1 MGRKGSRYTL
11 EEKLFYIG
19 LLQDGTANPHQIE
32 SQYGL
37 KHDQVKQWLERYQI
51 RGVDGLKRTTKQQYS
66 KEFKLGV
73 IQEYLAGDTSY
84 SELTRKYEVSN
95 VGVISQWVS
104 RYTSGKSLD
113 SSSTRRR
120 PRLKNGRKTT
130 KLERIEIA
138 EWTIAHEKH
147 YTEAANHF
155 EVSYGQVYSWV
166 NKYEKD
172 GADGLADRRGKAKED
187 NGHLSELEKKDLEIK
202 RLKARLEY
210 VSTEAAILKKLQEIE
225 RKDAPNKNIK
235 PFKHSPKK

>member
-1 MGRKGSRYTL
+1 MGRKGIRYTL

-19 LLQDGTANPHQIE
+19 LVQAGSTTREIE
-32 SQYGL
+32 RQYGV
-37 KHDQVKQWLERYQI
+37 KHGQVKVWLERYQFK
-51 RGVDGLKRTTKQQYS
+51 GVDGLKRAPGIRQYS

-73 IQEYLAGDTSY
+73 VQEYLSGGTSY
-84 SELTRKYEVSN
+84 PKLARKYEVSN
-95 VGVISQWVS
+95 IGVIYQWVS

-113 SSSTRRR
+113 STRRR
-120 PRLKNGRKTT
+120 TPLNEGRKTT

-155 EVSYGQVYSWV
+155 NVSYGQVYSWV
-166 NKYEKD
+166 KKYEKD

-225 RKDAPNKNIK
+225 RMDAHKKNIK